1 MQVLKHRFL
10 LGLYVAVS
18 ADEQYKAA
26 EVARLLSK

>member
-1 MQVLKHRFL
+1 MQVLKRLFV
-10 LGLYVAVS
+10 LGLYVAVT